1 MSVTLR
7 RAAAGDRF
15 ALETLSAALLD
26 EHQTQFPDAYPAL
39 PPLRAAAIYAAEWVQ
54 RLGANDPAL
63 ILWLAADRVP
73 VGFIVA
79 EAVTRPVGQPASVA
93 FAEWWYVD
101 PQQRGR
107 GIGRALEG
115 ALVDDCR
122 GRGLTHIECYAVPGD
137 LQWAR
142 RGWQRT
148 AVKFVRGVEEFAAD
162 LALAARGH
170 EQEGIG

>member
-1 MSVTLR
+1 MSLTIR

-15 ALETLSAALLD
+15 ALETLTAALVD
-26 EHQTQFPDAYPAL
+26 EHQTRYPDAYPEL
-39 PPLRAAAIYAAEWVQ
+39 PALRAAATYAAEWEQ

-73 VGFIVA
+73 VGCIVA
-79 EAVTRPVGQPASVA
+79 EAVTRPVGQPAQVA
-93 FAEWWYVD
+93 FAEWWYVHPD
-101 PQQRGR
+101 HRGR
-107 GIGRALEG
+107 GIGRALEQ

-122 GRGLTHIECYAVPGD
+122 RRGLTHVECYAVPGD

-148 AVKFVRGVEEFAAD
+148 AIRYVRGVEDFAAD
-162 LALAARGH
+162 LALVARGRGD
-170 EQEGIG
+170 EVAR